1 MKKNTTIL
9 LLISMCLF
17 SIPIKA
23 ITNDTEQPTVYVQ
36 LDIIDIDNTNNGD
49 NGDNILFKPI
59 KRSKRIITESP
70 KLEYGDHVLYY
81 NTVCEDAV
89 FVLIQNGTVTY
100 EDDFNSA
107 GIYELPI
114 NLNGTY
120 DIHLYVG
127 NKVYVG
133 TLVL

>member
-1 MKKNTTIL
+1 
-9 LLISMCLF
+9 MCLF

-23 ITNDTEQPTVYVQ
+23 ITNDTEQTAVALEFYLEDV
-36 LDIIDIDNTNNGD
+36 DNNNSDNTE
-49 NGDNILFKPI
+49 FTTPKR
-59 KRSKRIITESP
+59 RSKKLFAEKP
-70 KLEYGDHVLYY
+70 QLEYGNHILYY

-100 EDDFNSA
+100 ADDFNSA

-114 NLNGTY
+114 NLSGTY